1 MIVNLAYGR
10 TGLKVD
16 FPDDVTTVIEPTYVP
31 GLPDQQAAI
40 RNALRNPLGGGPS
53 LRRLVKPAQTVAV
66 SVCDVTRPMP
76 SKTVLPVLL
85 RELAHVPNDQITILI
100 ATGTH
105 RPNTHEELDE
115 MLGPDVAGGYRVVN
129 HSAFDAETLEY
140 AGESS
145 SGIPVWLNRAWLEAD
160 VRITTGFVEPH
171 FFAGFSG
178 GPKMVAPGLAGF
190 DTIMQ
195 LHNAE
200 RISDPKATWGVTRGN
215 PVHDD
220 VRDIAAMTG
229 VDFSVDVTIN
239 RNRNVTSVYAGDLFQ
254 VHEAACR
261 SAKSAAMQ
269 QVDGPFDVVV
279 TTNSGYPL
287 DQNLYQAV
295 KGMSAAAKIVKPGG
309 TIICAA
315 ECSDGIP
322 DHGQY
327 KKLLTM
333 RDSPAALLHM
343 ILAEGHN
350 VHDQWQVQLQAQ
362 IQMRARV
369 YLKSARLTPAQVM
382 QAHLIPIDS
391 IEDAVADA
399 LQQSGPN
406 AQLCV
411 LPEGPQTIPYVR
423 PHPSSPD
430 PVAAYPS
437 PPDPP

>member
-1 MIVNLAYGR
+1 MLVNLAYGR
-10 TGLKVD
+10 TGLEIEL
-16 FPDDVTTVIEPTYVP
+16 PDDLTTVIEPTYVP
-31 GLPDQQAAI
+31 GLPDQEGAI
-40 RNALRNPLGGGPS
+40 RNALRNPLGGGPT
-53 LRRLVKPAQTVAV
+53 LRRLVKPGQTVAI

-76 SKTVLPVLL
+76 SSTVLPVLL
-85 RELAHVPNDQITILI
+85 RELAHVPSDQVTIMI

-105 RPNTHEELDE
+105 RPNTPEELDE
-115 MLGPDVAGGYRVVN
+115 MLGHDIVANYRIVN
-129 HSAFDAETLEY
+129 HSAFDFETLEY
-140 AGESS
+140 VGESS
-145 SGIPVWLNRAWLEAD
+145 SGIPVWLDKEWLEAD

-200 RISDPKATWGVTRGN
+200 RIAHPMAVWGITHGN

-220 VRDIAAMTG
+220 VRDIAAITG

-239 RNRNVTSVYAGDLFQ
+239 RNRKVTSVYAGDLFMA
-254 VHEAACR
+254 HEAACR
-261 SAKSAAMQ
+261 SAKNSAMQ
-269 QVDGPFDVVV
+269 EVDRPFDVVV

-295 KGMSAAAKIVKPGG
+295 KGMSAAAQIVKDGG
-309 TIICAA
+309 AIVCAA

-333 RDSPAALLHM
+333 RDSPEALLDM
-343 ILAEGHN
+343 ILADGHN

-362 IQMRARV
+362 IQRRARV
-369 YLKSARLTPAQVM
+369 YLKCGYLSPEQVKE
-382 QAHLIPIDS
+382 AHLTPIDS
-391 IEDAVADA
+391 IEDTVADA
-399 LQQSGPN
+399 LRGSGN
-406 AQLCV
+406 GARVCV
-411 LPEGPQTIPYVR
+411 LPEGPQTIPYVG
-423 PHPSSPD
+423 
-430 PVAAYPS
+430 
-437 PPDPP
+437 

>member
-1 MIVNLAYGR
+1 MLVNLAYGR
-10 TGLKVD
+10 TGLEVEL
-16 FPDDVTTVIEPTYVP
+16 PDDLTTAIEPTYVP
-31 GLPDQQAAI
+31 GLPDQEGAI
-40 RNALRNPLGGGPS
+40 RNALRNPLGGGPT
-53 LRRLVKPAQTVAV
+53 LRRLVKPGQTVAI

-76 SKTVLPVLL
+76 SRTLLPVLL
-85 RELAHVPNDQITILI
+85 RELTHVPSDQITIMI

-105 RPNTHEELDE
+105 RPNTPEELDE
-115 MLGPDVAGGYRVVN
+115 MLGPDIAGSYRVVN
-129 HSAFDAETLEY
+129 HSAFDSETLEY
-140 AGESS
+140 VGESS
-145 SGIPVWLNRAWLEAD
+145 SGIPVWLDKAWLEAD

-200 RISDPKATWGVTRGN
+200 RIAHPMATWGVTHGN

-239 RNRNVTSVYAGDLFQ
+239 RNRKITSVYAGDLFKA
-254 VHEAACR
+254 HEAASR
-261 SAKSAAMQ
+261 SAKSTAMQ
-269 QVDGPFDVVV
+269 QVDMPFDVVV

-287 DQNLYQAV
+287 DLNLYQAV
-295 KGMSAAAKIVKPGG
+295 KGMSAAAQIVKEGG

-333 RDSPAALLHM
+333 RDSPEALLDM
-343 ILAEGHN
+343 ILTDGHN

-362 IQMRARV
+362 IQMRASV
-369 YLKSARLTPAQVM
+369 YLKSGYLSPEQVRE
-382 QAHLIPIDS
+382 AHLTPIDS
-391 IEDAVADA
+391 IEDTVAEA
-399 LQQSGPN
+399 LRQNGN
-406 AQLCV
+406 GARVCV
-411 LPEGPQTIPYVR
+411 LPEGPQTIPYV
-423 PHPSSPD
+423 
-430 PVAAYPS
+430 A
-437 PPDPP
+437 

>member
-1 MIVNLAYGR
+1 MLVNLAYGR
-10 TGLKVD
+10 TGLKVEL
-16 FPDDVTTVIEPTYVP
+16 PDDLTTVIEPTYVP
-31 GLPDQQAAI
+31 GLPDQEGAI
-40 RNALRNPLGGGPS
+40 RNALRNPLGGGPT
-53 LRRLVKPAQTVAV
+53 LRRLVKPGQTVAI

-76 SKTVLPVLL
+76 SSTVLPVLL
-85 RELAHVPNDQITILI
+85 RELAHVPSDQVTIMI

-105 RPNTHEELDE
+105 RPNTPEELDE
-115 MLGPDVAGGYRVVN
+115 MLGSDIARSYRIVN
-129 HSAFDAETLEY
+129 HSAFDSETLEY
-140 AGESS
+140 VGESS
-145 SGIPVWLNRAWLEAD
+145 SGIPVWLDRAWLDAD

-200 RISDPKATWGVTRGN
+200 RIAHPMATWGVIHGN

-239 RNRNVTSVYAGDLFQ
+239 RNRKITSVYAGDLFLA
-254 VHEAACR
+254 HEAACR
-261 SAKSAAMQ
+261 SAKSTAMQ
-269 QVDGPFDVVV
+269 QVASPFDVVV

-295 KGMSAAAKIVKPGG
+295 KGMSAAAQIVSQGG
-309 TIICAA
+309 TIVCAA

-333 RDSPAALLHM
+333 RDSPEDLLDM
-343 ILAEGHN
+343 ILADGHN

-362 IQMRARV
+362 IQKRASV
-369 YLKSARLTPAQVM
+369 YLKSGYLSPEQVRE
-382 QAHLIPIDS
+382 AHLTPIDS
-391 IEDAVADA
+391 IEDTVAGA
-399 LQQSGPN
+399 LRESGN
-406 AQLCV
+406 GARVCV
-411 LPEGPQTIPYVR
+411 LPEGPQTIPYV
-423 PHPSSPD
+423 
-430 PVAAYPS
+430 A
-437 PPDPP
+437 

>member
-1 MIVNLAYGR
+1 MLVNLAYGR
-10 TGLKVD
+10 TGLEVEL
-16 FPDDVTTVIEPTYVP
+16 PDDITTVIEPTYVP
-31 GLPDQQAAI
+31 GLPDQEGAI
-40 RNALRNPLGGGPS
+40 RNAVRNPLGGGPT
-53 LRRLVKPAQTVAV
+53 LRRLVKPGQTVAI

-76 SKTVLPVLL
+76 SSTVLPVLL
-85 RELAHVPNDQITILI
+85 RELADVPNDQVTIMI

-105 RPNTHEELDE
+105 RPNTREELDE
-115 MLGPDVAGGYRVVN
+115 MLGPDIAGSYRVVN
-129 HSAFDAETLEY
+129 HSAFDSETLEY
-140 AGESS
+140 VGESS
-145 SGIPVWLNRAWLEAD
+145 RGIPVWLNRTWLEAD

-200 RISDPKATWGVTRGN
+200 RIAHPMAKWGVIHGN

-239 RNRNVTSVYAGDLFQ
+239 RNRKITSVYAGDLFK
-254 VHEAACR
+254 VHAAACR
-261 SAKSAAMQ
+261 SAKNSAMQ
-269 QVDGPFDVVV
+269 QVDSTFDVVV

-295 KGMSAAAKIVKPGG
+295 KGMSAAAQIVKDGG
-309 TIICAA
+309 TIVCAA

-333 RDSPAALLHM
+333 RDSPEALLDM
-343 ILAEGHN
+343 ILADGHN

-362 IQMRARV
+362 IQMRASV
-369 YLKSARLTPAQVM
+369 YLKSGHLSPEQVR
-382 QAHLIPIDS
+382 QAHLSPIDS
-391 IEDAVADA
+391 IEDTVADA
-399 LQQSGPN
+399 LRESGSG
-406 AQLCV
+406 ARVCV
-411 LPEGPQTIPYVR
+411 LPEGPQTIPYVAR
-423 PHPSSPD
+423 ETG
-430 PVAAYPS
+430 VA
-437 PPDPP
+437 

>member
-1 MIVNLAYGR
+1 MLVNLAYGR
-10 TGLKVD
+10 TGLEVEL
-16 FPDDVTTVIEPTYVP
+16 PDDLTTVIEPTYVP
-31 GLPDQQAAI
+31 GLPDQEGAI
-40 RNALRNPLGGGPS
+40 RNALRNPLGGGPT
-53 LRRLVKPAQTVAV
+53 LRRLVKPDQTVAI

-76 SKTVLPVLL
+76 SRTLLPVLL
-85 RELAHVPNDQITILI
+85 RELAHVPSDQVTIMI

-105 RPNTHEELDE
+105 RPNTPEELDE
-115 MLGPDVAGGYRVVN
+115 MLGPDITRSYRVVN
-129 HSAFDAETLEY
+129 HSAFDAKTLEY
-140 AGESS
+140 VGQSS
-145 SGIPVWLNRAWLEAD
+145 SGIPVWLDKAWLAAD

-200 RISDPKATWGVTRGN
+200 RIAHPMATWGVIHGN

-239 RNRNVTSVYAGDLFQ
+239 RNRKITSVYGGDLFLA
-254 VHEAACR
+254 HEAACR
-261 SAKSAAMQ
+261 SAKSTAMQ
-269 QVDGPFDVVV
+269 QVESPFDVVV

-295 KGMSAAAKIVKPGG
+295 KGVSAAAKVVKEGG
-309 TIICAA
+309 TIVCAA

-333 RDSPAALLHM
+333 RDSPEDLLDM
-343 ILAEGHN
+343 ILTDGHN

-362 IQMRARV
+362 IQLRASV
-369 YLKSARLTPAQVM
+369 YLKSGYLSPEQVRE
-382 QAHLIPIDS
+382 AHLTPIDS
-391 IEDAVADA
+391 IEDTVAEA
-399 LQQSGPN
+399 LRESGN
-406 AQLCV
+406 GARVCV
-411 LPEGPQTIPYVR
+411 LPEGPQTIPYVG
-423 PHPSSPD
+423 
-430 PVAAYPS
+430 
-437 PPDPP
+437 

>member
-1 MIVNLAYGR
+1 MLVNLAYGR
-10 TGLKVD
+10 TGLEVEL
-16 FPDDVTTVIEPTYVP
+16 PDDLTTVIEPTYVP
-31 GLPDQQAAI
+31 GLPDQEGAI
-40 RNALRNPLGGGPS
+40 RNALRNPLGGGPT
-53 LRRLVKPAQTVAV
+53 LRRLVKPGQSVAI

-76 SKTVLPVLL
+76 SRTVLPVLL
-85 RELAHVPNDQITILI
+85 RELGHIPGDQVTIMI

-105 RPNTHEELDE
+105 RPNTPEELDE
-115 MLGPDVAGGYRVVN
+115 MLGPDIARNYRVVN
-129 HSAFDAETLEY
+129 HSAFDSETLEY
-140 AGESS
+140 VGESS
-145 SGIPVWLNRAWLEAD
+145 SGIPVWLDKAWIEAD

-200 RISDPKATWGVTRGN
+200 RIAQPMATWGVIHGN

-239 RNRNVTSVYAGDLFQ
+239 RNRKITSVYAGNLFMA
-254 VHEAACR
+254 HEAACR
-261 SAKSAAMQ
+261 SAKSTAMQ
-269 QVDGPFDVVV
+269 QVDSPFDVVV

-295 KGMSAAAKIVKPGG
+295 KGMSAAAQIVKDGG
-309 TIICAA
+309 AIVCAA

-333 RDSPAALLHM
+333 RDSPEALLDM
-343 ILAEGHN
+343 ILADSHN

-362 IQMRARV
+362 IQMRASV
-369 YLKSARLTPAQVM
+369 YLKSGYLSPEQVRE
-382 QAHLIPIDS
+382 AHLMPIDS
-391 IEDAVADA
+391 IEDTVAEA
-399 LQQSGPN
+399 LRQNGN
-406 AQLCV
+406 GARVCV
-411 LPEGPQTIPYVR
+411 LPEGPQTIPYV
-423 PHPSSPD
+423 
-430 PVAAYPS
+430 A
-437 PPDPP
+437 

>member
-1 MIVNLAYGR
+1 MLVNLAYGR
-10 TGLKVD
+10 TGLEVEL
-16 FPDDVTTVIEPTYVP
+16 PDDLTTVIEPTYVP
-31 GLPDQQAAI
+31 GLPDQEGAI
-40 RNALRNPLGGGPS
+40 RNALRNPLGGGPT
-53 LRRLVKPAQTVAV
+53 LRRLVKPGQTVAI

-76 SKTVLPVLL
+76 SSTVLPVLL
-85 RELAHVPNDQITILI
+85 RELAHVPSDQVTIMI

-105 RPNTHEELDE
+105 RPNTPEELDE
-115 MLGPDVAGGYRVVN
+115 MLGPDIARNYRIVN
-129 HSAFDAETLEY
+129 HSAFDSETLTHV
-140 AGESS
+140 GESS
-145 SGIPVWLNRAWLEAD
+145 SGIPVWLDKAWLDAD

-200 RISDPKATWGVTRGN
+200 RIAHPMATWGVIHGN

-239 RNRNVTSVYAGDLFQ
+239 RNRKITSVYAGDLFLA
-254 VHEAACR
+254 HEAACR
-261 SAKSAAMQ
+261 SAKSTAMQ
-269 QVDGPFDVVV
+269 QVASPFDVVV

-295 KGMSAAAKIVKPGG
+295 KGMSAAAQIVSQGG
-309 TIICAA
+309 TIVCAA

-333 RDSPAALLHM
+333 RDSPEDLLDM
-343 ILAEGHN
+343 FLTDGHN

-362 IQMRARV
+362 IQMRASV
-369 YLKSARLTPAQVM
+369 YLKSGYLSPEQVRE
-382 QAHLIPIDS
+382 AHLTPIDS
-391 IEDAVADA
+391 IEDTVAGA
-399 LQQSGPN
+399 LRESGN
-406 AQLCV
+406 GARVCV
-411 LPEGPQTIPYVR
+411 LPEGPQTIPYV
-423 PHPSSPD
+423 
-430 PVAAYPS
+430 A
-437 PPDPP
+437 

>member
-1 MIVNLAYGR
+1 MLVNLAYGR
-10 TGLKVD
+10 TGLEVEL
-16 FPDDVTTVIEPTYVP
+16 PDDLTTVIEPTYVP
-31 GLPDQQAAI
+31 GLPDQEGAI
-40 RNALRNPLGGGPS
+40 RNALRNPLGGGPT
-53 LRRLVKPAQTVAV
+53 LRRLVKPGQTVAI

-76 SKTVLPVLL
+76 SRTVLPVLL
-85 RELAHVPNDQITILI
+85 RELAQVPNEQVTIMI

-105 RPNTHEELDE
+105 RPNTPEELDE
-115 MLGPDVAGGYRVVN
+115 MLGPDIARSYRIVN

-140 AGESS
+140 VGESS
-145 SGIPVWLNRAWLEAD
+145 SGIPVWLDKAWLAAD

-200 RISDPKATWGVTRGN
+200 RIAHPMATWGVIHGN

-239 RNRNVTSVYAGDLFQ
+239 RNRKITSVYAGDLFK

-261 SAKSAAMQ
+261 SARSTAMQ
-269 QVDGPFDVVV
+269 QVESPFEVVV

-287 DQNLYQAV
+287 DLNLYQAV
-295 KGMSAAAKIVKPGG
+295 KGMSAAAKVVKEGG
-309 TIICAA
+309 TIVCAA

-333 RDSPAALLHM
+333 RESPEDLLDM
-343 ILAEGHN
+343 ILADGHN

-362 IQMRARV
+362 IQMRASV
-369 YLKSARLTPAQVM
+369 FLKSGYLSPEQVRE
-382 QAHLIPIDS
+382 AHLTPIDS
-391 IEDAVADA
+391 IEDTVADA
-399 LQQSGPN
+399 LRESGN
-406 AQLCV
+406 GARVCV
-411 LPEGPQTIPYVR
+411 LPEGPQTIPYVG
-423 PHPSSPD
+423 
-430 PVAAYPS
+430 
-437 PPDPP
+437 